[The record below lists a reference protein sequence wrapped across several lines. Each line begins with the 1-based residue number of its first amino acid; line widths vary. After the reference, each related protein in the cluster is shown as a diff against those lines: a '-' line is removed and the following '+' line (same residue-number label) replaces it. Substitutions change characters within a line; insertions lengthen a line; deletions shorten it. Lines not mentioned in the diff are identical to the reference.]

1 MKECIVTKIFGVETA
16 ILNSCGES
24 DDGVMCILNLVIDI
38 MTAGI
43 AILGVIGIA
52 IVGIQYLTSSGD
64 EAKARKARTRMTE
77 IVIGLA
83 VYAVMY
89 VALKFLLPGF
99 N

>member
-1 MKECIVTKIFGVETA
+1 MEECAITKILGVETA
-16 ILNSCGES
+16 ILSGCGEAE
-24 DDGVMCILNLVIDI
+24 DGVLCILNLIIDI

-52 IVGIQYLTSSGD
+52 VVGIQYLTSSGD
-64 EAKARKARTRMTE
+64 EAKARKARTRMSE
-77 IVIGLA
+77 IIIGLA

-89 VALKFLLPGF
+89 IALKFLFPGF